1 MKTSFGAAVMLL
13 SASQA
18 AQAQDVYGVVSL
30 SYGENQFA
38 NSGVQMDEFNLQ
50 GRVRRQMGN
59 GLSFGLQAG
68 TEQTYAAATTGN
80 ELSNQSLGGDVSYG
94 LGNGT
99 SVGAFAEESRI
110 SGSGLT
116 LLSTSAIGLTA
127 GYADAG
133 YSVKGFLGSSMVENA
148 PSVDI
153 TAMGA
158 NASYAVTPE
167 FTFGASLSQHS
178 VSSGSS
184 SNTIS
189 TYGIAAVYQATPAFG
204 LHGGMTQID
213 SAQGTSVTEMGLGAS
228 YNVNAGGQMPILG
241 TLELIGNSYA
251 STATSYSVD
260 TVRLGVTLP
269 IGPAAR
275 KVSVP
280 IHSVTDKV
288 FQPIHNV
295 IGTFGE
301 SLF

>member
-30 SYGENQFA
+30 GYGESQFA
-38 NSGVQMDEFNLQ
+38 DSATGTNAFSLH
-50 GRVRRQMGN
+50 GRVRRQLDN
-59 GLSFGLQAG
+59 GLSFGLQSG
-68 TEQTYAAATTGN
+68 TEQTTSTGTSDGALTSQN
-80 ELSNQSLGGDVSYG
+80 LGGDISYG

-99 SVGAFAEESRI
+99 SVGAFLEENSLSD
-110 SGSGLT
+110 SGVS

-127 GYADAG
+127 GFTGSG
-133 YSVKGFLGSSMVENA
+133 YSVKGFLGSSMIENA

-158 NASYAVTPE
+158 NASYAVSPE
-167 FTFGASLSQHS
+167 FTFGASLSHHS
-178 VSSGSS
+178 ITSGSS

-189 TYGIAAVYQATPAFG
+189 TYGIAAVYQATPVFG

-213 SAQGTSVTEMGLGAS
+213 SAQGASVTEMGLGAS

-241 TLELIGNSYA
+241 TLELIGNSFA
-251 STATSYSVD
+251 STSTNYAVD

-269 IGPAAR
+269 IGAAAR

-280 IHSVTDKV
+280 VHSATDKV
-288 FQPIHNV
+288 FQPIHDV